1 MGRGSKRIYNKFE
14 FWSVDDCS
22 CEYCQHH
29 NDKDKTCQLDVCCIE
44 DIKQEAVRREQD
56 AASMTATANNGSGF
70 VSAVGVSDACGIA
83 MSEGVMLVAGS

>member
-1 MGRGSKRIYNKFE
+1 MGKSSKRIYNKFE
-14 FWSVDDCS
+14 SWSVDDCS

-29 NDKDKTCQLDVCCIE
+29 NEKDKTCQLDVCCIE

-56 AASMTATANNGSGF
+56 AASMTATANNGGVF
-70 VSAVGVSDACGIA
+70 VPVAVLSDACGIA